1 MRDYEIMFIVRPDVD
16 EEVLAASREKVQAI
30 IAEHNGTVTEEQ
42 DMGKRRFAY
51 TIVHKRGNEPV
62 KYNEGYYT
70 VYQFKANT
78 DVVAEL
84 NRVLNMDDQIL
95 RHIVINLDDEKK

>member
-1 MRDYEIMFIVRPDVD
+1 MRNYEIMFIVRPDVD
-16 EEVLAASREKVQAI
+16 EETLKASREKVQSI
-30 IAEHNGTVTEEQ
+30 IAEHDGSVTEEN

-70 VYQFKANT
+70 VYNFQANT
-78 DVVAEL
+78 SVVEEL
-84 NRVLNMDDQIL
+84 NRVLNIDDRVL
-95 RHIVINLDDEKK
+95 RHLVINLDEK